1 MRQGS
6 FFGGIATTWRMRI
19 LALMVV
25 LVSSACALAQGGGN
39 VAIGGVVMDPAGAAI
54 ANAKITVTQKSTSVV
69 HAATTGS
76 GGQFNIT
83 SPPPS
88 TYTVTVEVTGFKKY
102 VQDIVMLADQ
112 VRDMDIHL
120 EVGAT
125 TQEVTVAES
134 AVQVNTVSPE
144 LSQ

>member
-6 FFGGIATTWRMRI
+6 FFGGIARRWRGRMP
-19 LALMVV
+19 ALL
-25 LVSSACALAQGGGN
+25 LVFVSGACAFAQGGGN
-39 VAIGGVVMDPAGAAI
+39 VAIGGMVTDPTGAAI
-54 ANAKITVTQKSTSVV
+54 ANAKVTVTQKSTSVA
-69 HAATTGS
+69 HASATNS
-76 GGQFNIT
+76 GGQFNIP
-83 SPPPS
+83 SLPPS
-88 TYTVTVEVTGFKKY
+88 TYTVTVEATGFKKY

-134 AVQVNTVSPE
+134 AVQVN
-144 LSQ
+144 